1 MRSSLPRRPMHLGL
15 AMIMGCTMGLWPA
28 IVAAS
33 DAYTASQYL
42 QIQRWRE
49 QASAQAHRQA
59 LQSCHLEAHA
69 QQLPAGDASRSAPR
83 PEPAISRELLWML
96 QRDQSAREV
105 YYALNTPVSRQR
117 FKQVDADNLPRLR
130 RILAQGFPIPA
141 TVGLE
146 ASQAAL
152 TLLIHADT
160 APELQRLV
168 YRQILQLQA
177 EQQLPRGFALTM
189 RMARPAVVGAIAMEL
204 KPESSAS
211 AGHPPSPAT
220 APTDGCYHKQYTAAY
235 LQQLR
240 HTAAAVNF

>member
-1 MRSSLPRRPMHLGL
+1 MQSSLSRRPMALGL
-15 AMIMGCTMGLWPA
+15 AMTMGCTIGLWPV

-33 DAYTASQYL
+33 DAYTSSQYL

-49 QASAQAHRQA
+49 QASTQAHRQA
-59 LQSCHLEAHA
+59 LQSCHLEVHA

-83 PEPAISRELLWML
+83 PEPVLSRELLWML

-130 RILAQGFPIPA
+130 RILAQGFPTPA
-141 TVGLE
+141 TVGPE

-152 TLLIHADT
+152 TLLIHADA
-160 APELQRLV
+160 APELQRSV

-177 EQQLPRGFALTM
+177 ERQLPWGFALTM
-189 RMARPAVVGAIAMEL
+189 RMDRPAVVGAIAVKL
-204 KPESSAS
+204 KPDPSAS
-211 AGHPPSPAT
+211 AGHPPPPAT
-220 APTDGCYHKQYTAAY
+220 APADDCYAKQYAAAY
-235 LQQLR
+235 HQQLR